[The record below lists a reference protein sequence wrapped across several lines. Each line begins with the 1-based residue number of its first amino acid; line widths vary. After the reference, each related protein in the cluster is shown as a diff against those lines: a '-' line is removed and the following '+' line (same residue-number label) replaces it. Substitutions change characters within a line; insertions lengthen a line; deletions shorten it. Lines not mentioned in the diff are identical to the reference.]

1 MLLCVTYPLT
11 TTKKFKLKKN
21 KQKTLHL
28 WGPKLKPHPRS
39 GVAGAETGTASS
51 SPVAAG
57 LINILK
63 NKLNKSELSSVFQ
76 RKGGSGKRFTNEL
89 ICIRA
94 QPTDRQ

>member
-1 MLLCVTYPLT
+1 M
-11 TTKKFKLKKN
+11 
-21 KQKTLHL
+21 
-28 WGPKLKPHPRS
+28 
-39 GVAGAETGTASS
+39 GTASC

-94 QPTDRQ
+94 QPMDRQ